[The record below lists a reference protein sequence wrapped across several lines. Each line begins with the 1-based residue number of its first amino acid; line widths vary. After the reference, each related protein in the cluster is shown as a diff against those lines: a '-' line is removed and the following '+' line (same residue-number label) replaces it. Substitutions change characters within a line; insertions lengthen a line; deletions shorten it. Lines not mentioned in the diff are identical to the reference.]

1 MQYSQE
7 LVIQMIP
14 VERVRVLNPRE
25 RNKRKYKQIV
35 GNIADIG
42 LKRPITVS
50 PRPDGEF
57 DLVCGQGRLEA
68 YKQLGQVMVP
78 AVIREVSREDAMLMS
93 LVENIAR
100 CRPRTMDQV
109 RMLAALREK
118 GYSQAEIG
126 AKVGMASPT
135 VSELLLLLDNGEE
148 RLISAVERG
157 TLPLWAAIIIA
168 RSEDKEAQ
176 LALAEAYEQGK
187 LSGKD
192 LQRAR
197 AIANT
202 RKGFGKTAAP
212 GQHNTSGVTSE
223 SVVRAFRREQERQ
236 REAIKKAELCGK
248 RLAFATGALR
258 YLCRDEHFINLLRA
272 EGLDTLP
279 QYLAEQINIGAAD
292 EQH

>member
-1 MQYSQE
+1 MEYRQE
-7 LVIQMIP
+7 FTIQMIP
-14 VERVRVLNPRE
+14 VEQVRVLNPRE
-25 RNKRKYKQIV
+25 RNKKKYKQIV

-42 LKRPITVS
+42 LKRPITVTPS
-50 PRPDGEF
+50 PDGGY

-68 YKQLGQVMVP
+68 FKQLGQAMVP

-100 CRPRTMDQV
+100 SRPRTMDQV
-109 RMLAALREK
+109 RQLAALRDK
-118 GYSQAEIG
+118 GYSQVEIG
-126 AKVGMASPT
+126 AKVGMAGPM

-168 RSEDKEAQ
+168 RSEDKDAQ

-202 RKGFGKTAAP
+202 RKGFGKLSHT
-212 GQHNTSGVTSE
+212 GTHGKSGVTSE

-236 REAIKKAELCGK
+236 REAIKKAELCEK
-248 RLAFATGALR
+248 RLAFSTGALR
-258 YLCRDEHFINLLRA
+258 HLCRDEHFINLLRA

-279 QYLAEQINIGAAD
+279 QYLAEQIQIGSVN

>member
-14 VERVRVLNPRE
+14 VEHVRVLNPRE
-25 RNKRKYKQIV
+25 RNRKKYKLIV

-50 PRPDGEF
+50 PRPDGGY

-68 YKQLGQVMVP
+68 YKQLGQEMVP

-100 CRPRTMDQV
+100 SRPRTMDQV
-109 RMLAALREK
+109 RQLAALREK
-118 GYSQAEIG
+118 GYSQAEISG
-126 AKVGMASPT
+126 KVGMAPSQ
-135 VSELLLLLDNGEE
+135 VSEFLLLLDQGEE

-157 TLPLWAAIIIA
+157 KLPMWAAVIIA

-176 LALAEAYEQGK
+176 LALAEAFEQGK

-192 LQRAR
+192 LQQAR
-197 AIANT
+197 VIANT
-202 RKGFGKTAAP
+202 RKGFGKESRSSP
-212 GQHNTSGVTSE
+212 HQKSGVTSE
-223 SVVRAFRREQERQ
+223 SVVRAFKREQERQ
-236 REAIKKAELCGK
+236 RDAIRKAELCEK
-248 RLAFATGALR
+248 RLAFSASALR
-258 YLCRDEHFINLLRA
+258 LLCHDENFVNLLRA

-279 QYLAEQINIGAAD
+279 QFLAAQIKIGGTD
-292 EQH
+292 E

>member
-1 MQYSQE
+1 MPYSQE

-25 RNKRKYKQIV
+25 RNKKKYKQIV
-35 GNIADIG
+35 GSIADIG

-50 PRPDGEF
+50 PNPDGWF

-68 YKQLGQVMVP
+68 YKLLGQELVP

-100 CRPRTMDQV
+100 SKPRTMELV
-109 RMLAALREK
+109 RQLAALRDR

-126 AKVGMASPT
+126 AKVGMSKAH
-135 VSELLLLLDNGEE
+135 VSELLLLLDRGEE
-148 RLISAVERG
+148 RLINAVEQG
-157 TLPLWAAIIIA
+157 KLALWVAVIIA

-176 LALAEAYEQGK
+176 LALADAFEEGK
-187 LSGKD
+187 LSGKE

-197 AIANT
+197 VIANT
-202 RKGFGKTAAP
+202 RRGFGKLSQPSAR
-212 GQHNTSGVTSE
+212 SGPRVTSE

-236 REAIKKAELCGK
+236 REAIKKAELCEK
-248 RLAFATGALR
+248 RLTFSTSALR
-258 YLCRDEHFINLLRA
+258 QLCRDEHFINLLRA

-279 QYLAEQINIGAAD
+279 QYLAEQIEMGGRH
-292 EQH
+292 E

>member
-1 MQYSQE
+1 MEYRQE
-7 LVIQMIP
+7 FAIQMIP
-14 VERVRVLNPRE
+14 VEQVRVLNPRE
-25 RNKRKYKQIV
+25 RNKKKYKQIV

-42 LKRPITVS
+42 LKRPITVTPS
-50 PRPDGEF
+50 PDGGY

-68 YKQLGQVMVP
+68 FKQLGQGMVP
-78 AVIREVSREDAMLMS
+78 AVIRDVSR
-93 LVENIAR
+93 
-100 CRPRTMDQV
+100 
-109 RMLAALREK
+109 
-118 GYSQAEIG
+118 
-126 AKVGMASPT
+126 
-135 VSELLLLLDNGEE
+135 EE

-168 RSEDKEAQ
+168 RSEDKDAQ

-202 RKGFGKTAAP
+202 RKGFGKLSHAGTH
-212 GQHNTSGVTSE
+212 GKSGVTSE

-236 REAIKKAELCGK
+236 REAIKKAELCEK
-248 RLAFATGALR
+248 RLAFSTGALR
-258 YLCRDEHFINLLRA
+258 HLCRDEHFINLLRA

-279 QYLAEQINIGAAD
+279 QYLAEQIQIGDAD

>member
-50 PRPDGEF
+50 PRPDGEY

-68 YKQLGQVMVP
+68 YKLLGQEMVP

-100 CRPRTMDQV
+100 ANPKTMDVV
-109 RMLAALREK
+109 RQLAALRER

-126 AKVGMASPT
+126 AKVGMGAPQ

-157 TLPLWAAIIIA
+157 RLPLWAAVIIA
-168 RSEDKEAQ
+168 RSEDKTAQ
-176 LALAEAYEQGK
+176 LALAEAFEDGK

-202 RKGFGKTAAP
+202 RRGFGKEMRSSPHA
-212 GQHNTSGVTSE
+212 NSGITSE
-223 SVVRAFRREQERQ
+223 SVVRAFKREQERQ
-236 REAIKKAELCGK
+236 RDAIKKGELCTK
-248 RLAFATGALR
+248 RLAFAAGALR
-258 YLCRDEHFINLLRA
+258 LLFRDESFVNLLRA

-279 QYLAEQINIGAAD
+279 QSLAEQIRMGESN
-292 EQH
+292 E

>member
-25 RNKRKYKQIV
+25 RNRKKYKMIV

-50 PRPDGEF
+50 PCPDGWF

-68 YKQLGQVMVP
+68 YKQLGQEMVP

-100 CRPRTMDQV
+100 ANPRTMDVV
-109 RMLAALREK
+109 RQLAVLREK
-118 GYSQAEIG
+118 GYNQAEIG
-126 AKVGMASPT
+126 VKVGMGAPQ
-135 VSELLLLLDNGEE
+135 VSELLLLLDHGEE

-157 TLPLWAAIIIA
+157 RLPLWAAVIIA
-168 RSEDKEAQ
+168 RSEDKAAQ
-176 LALAEAYEQGK
+176 LALAEAFEEGK

-197 AIANT
+197 VIANT
-202 RKGFGKTAAP
+202 RKGFGKEMRSSPHAS
-212 GQHNTSGVTSE
+212 SGITSE
-223 SVVRAFRREQERQ
+223 SVVRAFKREQERQ
-236 REAIKKAELCGK
+236 RDAIRKAELCAK
-248 RLAFATGALR
+248 RLAFAAGALR
-258 YLCRDEHFINLLRA
+258 LLCHDESFVNLLRA

-279 QYLAEQINIGAAD
+279 QYLAAQVQLGAPN
-292 EQH
+292 E